1 VSARCTVV
9 RWSTITAARVCCV
22 LYSAAERG
30 TAMEGFAW
38 VGLDEHWHLQYT

>member
-22 LYSAAERG
+22 VLYSAAERG
-30 TAMEGFAW
+30 TLDSHGGVRLGW
-38 VGLDEHWHLQYT
+38 VR